1 MKKLSIIALALSTTL
16 LTFSCKEKT
25 KEAVTETKTETK
37 VVEVEK
43 VVEKSK
49 DFIKELKF
57 QNFGYKVT
65 ATNSGSLNKLSIQP
79 VGFDQNQVM
88 TQEIDGTVTGVD
100 TEDLNGDGYPEILVY
115 VTSAGSGSYGTV
127 VCYSPNEGKSL
138 SQVYF
143 PETASSKKLS
153 KGYMGHDEFEVIE
166 GTLAH
171 RFPIYKDTDTNA
183 NPTGKTRQV
192 QYQLKDGEN
201 GRVFAI
207 KKVSEY

>member
-1 MKKLSIIALALSTTL
+1 MKKLSIIALVLSTTL

-25 KEAVTETKTETK
+25 KEAVTETK

-43 VVEKSK
+43 VVEKSN
-49 DFIKELKF
+49 DFVKELKF
-57 QNFGYKVT
+57 KNFGYKVT

-79 VGFDQNQVM
+79 IGFEQNQEI

-143 PETASSKKLS
+143 PETAGNKKLS

-171 RFPIYKDTDTNA
+171 RFPIYKDTDSNA
-183 NPTGKTRQV
+183 NPTGKTKQV
-192 QYQLKDGEN
+192 QYELKNGEN

-207 KKVSEY
+207 KKVIEY